1 MLPGSPL
8 YRPEYA
14 EQWARFDL
22 AEANRLLDE
31 IGLQQRGGDG
41 IRLMPDGRPLQMIV
55 ETAGEEPSQI
65 AMLQLMT
72 ETARSRRPA
81 VLQARA
87 ARCVTQPSVRRA
99 DADLGLV
106 RPGERAGHPGDA
118 AERTGADQP
127 TATVLA
133 EMGPAFRELAAAAN
147 RWTNP
152 GSRALRLYEIW
163 TRSTDPAEKATL
175 WHHMLAIRTENVFSI
190 GTVRK
195 VPQPVIV
202 NDRLRNVPVE
212 AIYNWEPG
220 AFFGIYH
227 PDTFWFDVAKKTAG
241 G

>member
-1 MLPGSPL
+1 MVSPRLIPVKSAAGEADLQARGLSFENYTILKQGESRNGFHVRLWRSARGAELALYPNLNAEDAQWRSLLRDARFRRALSLATDRREINQVIYFGLALEGNDTVLPGSPL

-72 ETARSRRPA
+72 DSGAK
-81 VLQARA
+81 QASG
-87 ARCVTQPSVRRA
+87 CFPSPSSAMCCATECSPA

-118 AERTGADQP
+118 AE
-127 TATVLA
+127 
-133 EMGPAFRELAAAAN
+133 
-147 RWTNP
+147 
-152 GSRALRLYEIW
+152 
-163 TRSTDPAEKATL
+163 
-175 WHHMLAIRTENVFSI
+175 
-190 GTVRK
+190 
-195 VPQPVIV
+195 
-202 NDRLRNVPVE
+202 
-212 AIYNWEPG
+212 
-220 AFFGIYH
+220 
-227 PDTFWFDVAKKTAG
+227 
-241 G
+241 